1 MPCTD
6 LFDMQTKILPAKEAI
21 DEAASLVRSGE
32 LVVFPTETVY
42 GLGAN
47 AFDENAVKKIFVA
60 KGRPQD
66 NPLIVHISS
75 LEQVRDIAVD
85 IPAVFYE
92 LANRFMPGPITL
104 ILKKSDKIP
113 YVVTAGGET
122 VGVRMP
128 ANAWARALISKSF
141 PLAAPSA
148 NRSKHISPTTAKH
161 VYDDLNGEIPL
172 ILDGGACK
180 VGIESTVLD
189 LTSDVPTILRPGAI
203 TAEMLVEVLGEVS
216 ENGKVIKI
224 AKAPGMKYTHYA
236 PKVKTVCA
244 QNIDHA
250 VNEYDRVKSEGL
262 RPVIVARD
270 IYRDKVEEREQISL
284 GVTVEDYSRNIYAAL
299 HTAED
304 NFDYIIV
311 EELENKG
318 LGGSIMNRVEKA
330 AGGNRV

>member
-1 MPCTD
+1 MPCID
-6 LFDMQTKILPAKEAI
+6 LSDMQTKILPANEAI
-21 DEAASLVRSGE
+21 DQAASLIKSGE

-75 LEQVRDIAVD
+75 LEQVRDIAEDV
-85 IPAVFYE
+85 PAVFYE

-128 ANAWARALISKSF
+128 RNEWARKLIEKSS

-161 VYDDLNGEIPL
+161 VYDDLNGEVPL
-172 ILDGGACK
+172 ILDGGACS

-203 TAEMLVEVLGEVS
+203 TAEMLVEILGEVS

-236 PKVKTVCA
+236 PRVKTVCA
-244 QNIDHA
+244 TNIDHA
-250 VNEYDRVKSEGL
+250 VGEYDRVKSEGL
-262 RPVIVARD
+262 HPVIVARD
-270 IYRDKVEEREQISL
+270 IYRDKVMDREQIFL
-284 GVTVEDYSRNIYAAL
+284 GVTIEDYSRNIYAAL

-304 NFDYIIV
+304 NYDYIIV